1 MSQYT
6 QQEIAYYQQAIA
18 AGYSEQQ
25 ALAAIMQNRQAQ
37 APAQAAPTA
46 QPTTQPT
53 AVAQAVAQP
62 ADLSLFNEL
71 AELASEEEDHT
82 TTGGGSIAAAGQC
95 WIRFLSFI
103 EIGLHE
109 SKNKAHKP
117 SQIAI
122 IQVEL
127 HSPAHMYEKDGVKVP
142 QVLDIRIPKS
152 QGQNSRWPK
161 FVKAVQR
168 ALSPTLG
175 YDITHMSQAIGHACL
190 GTIYHNKNDKG
201 DVFANLDIDKQWS
214 FQPARFTNPATGQ
227 VEEVQ
232 IPPLHG
238 TPAVFMMNNQKLL
251 ADPAKM
257 KFMWDSIFVDGYYE
271 KEKADGTKEKI
282 SRNYFQKQIAK
293 SIGWEQSPV
302 KKILDSQG
310 CTTTFGETAATGLPS
325 GLAAQVQQVPNAAP
339 QVAQAPVVPQVATA
353 PQVAPAAQV
362 QPVSQ
367 MPAPTAMV
375 EQAQPAPVTGV
386 TTAAVQMPQAV
397 AQAPATTPAQAT
409 PAVPQD
415 TQQAAPAMD
424 AAAFMAAF
432 NQ

>member
-25 ALAAIMQNRQAQ
+25 ALAAIMQNRQAAQ

-46 QPTTQPT
+46 QPT

-82 TTGGGSIAAAGQC
+82 TTGSGSIAAAGQC

-103 EIGLHE
+103 EIGLHA
-109 SKNKAHKP
+109 SKNPNHKP

-175 YDITHMSQAIGHACL
+175 YDITHMSQAIGHACI

-310 CTTTFGETAATGLPS
+310 CTTTFGESAPATGLPS

-339 QVAQAPVVPQVATA
+339 QVAQAPAVPQVAAA
-353 PQVAPAAQV
+353 PQVTPAQAQ
-362 QPVSQ
+362 PASQ

-375 EQAQPAPVTGV
+375 EQAQPAPVTGMP
-386 TTAAVQMPQAV
+386 TAAVQMPQAV
-397 AQAPATTPAQAT
+397 AQAPVQAT